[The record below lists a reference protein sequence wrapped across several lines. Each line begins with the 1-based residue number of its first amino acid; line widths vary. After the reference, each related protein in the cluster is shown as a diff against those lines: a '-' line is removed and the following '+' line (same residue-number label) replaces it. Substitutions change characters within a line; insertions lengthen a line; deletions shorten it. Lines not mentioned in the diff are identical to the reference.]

1 MRNNFLL
8 IVLIMALIPLT
19 SYSQDNKKKQF
30 TVAGV
35 VIDKTGEPLPG
46 TTIYVKNAPGVG
58 TSADMDGKFSI
69 KVDANQILV
78 IQAIGMKSIEKLV
91 TKDEMTLKV
100 TLEEDDT
107 KLDEVVVTGMTSQKK
122 ISVVGA
128 ISTID
133 VAQLSTPGT
142 SLNNMIGGR
151 LAGVITMQSSGEP
164 GKNISNFWIRGIS
177 TFGASSGALV
187 LIDGIEGRL
196 EDIDPDDVKSFS
208 ILKDASA
215 TAVYGTRGANGVVLV
230 TTKRGETGKL
240 TITGRATLKV
250 SHIKRLPEYLGAYD
264 YALLANEARAMSGE
278 DDLYSRLELDLIK
291 YNLDKDLYPDV
302 NWIDEIMKRTS
313 IQQNY
318 YINAQGGGDIARY
331 YLSLGYQ
338 DEGAAY
344 RQEDN
349 LFKKP
354 LSYKKI
360 TYRANIDMNLTK
372 TTKVYFGLDGY
383 ISNYTSPGGQ
393 NTNTVWS
400 AVRQLTPLMFPKTY
414 SDGTFPSYG
423 KHDLASPYVM
433 LNNTG
438 YTQDETQRNML
449 TLKLEQKF
457 GGFLKGMTASVQA
470 MSENI
475 NYFNEGRYIW
485 PDLYRATGRSSQGVL
500 IKTLRTAKENMKY
513 TQNNNRYRK
522 YYMEA
527 KANWDRTFGLHSL
540 GALALYYMEDVHNT
554 QWDYDAMG
562 INAIPQRRQNLSGRV
577 SYGYNNCYFIDAN
590 FGYTGSENFEPGKQ
604 FGFFPSGAIGWVPT
618 NYDFMRKAV
627 PWLDFLKIRFSYGQV
642 GNDRISNK
650 RFPYLTIINSNA
662 ATGWGSDSNGVNES
676 IVGADNLAWEKSTK
690 ADVGIEAKFF
700 KEKLSLV
707 VDYFNDQRNGIFQQR
722 TQVPDFAGI
731 ITMPYGNVG
740 KMRSYGA
747 DGNISYS
754 QDIGKDFSFT
764 IRGNFTYSKNDVQNW
779 EQADPKYPYQQISGM
794 PYGVQ
799 RGYIAL
805 GLFRDDQDV
814 ESSPSQFGTVR
825 PGDIKY
831 KDVNGDGRITED
843 DQVPLAYSNY
853 PLLMYG
859 FGGEFR
865 YKSFT
870 LACLFK
876 GTGNT
881 TYFKVGNG
889 YEMGY
894 VPFHGEKTGNVP
906 VEAGVQANRWTPAW
920 YSGDPSTENPNAAF
934 PRLSYGKNE
943 NNTKKSTFWKDNA
956 RYLRLQ
962 EISLT
967 YNLKTKG
974 FVKRLG
980 IQSFDFQL
988 VGYNLAVWSGVKTV
1002 DPEQAQKMGRVYP
1015 IPARYAFQTYIHF

>member
-372 TTKVYFGLDGY
+372 TTQLYFGVDGY
-383 ISNYTSPGGQ
+383 VNSYVSPGGM
-393 NTNTVWS
+393 NTDAVWS
-400 AVRQLTPLMFPKTY
+400 AVQQLTPLLFPVTY
-414 SDGTFPSYG
+414 SDGTLPVYG
-423 KHDLASPYVM
+423 GQRTLASPYVM

-438 YTQDETQRNML
+438 YMQSEDNRNML
-449 TLKLEQKF
+449 TLKLTQEFK
-457 GGFLKGMTASVQA
+457 GFLKGLTLSVQG
-470 MSENI
+470 MTEHIGYFSE
-475 NYFNEGRYIW
+475 YRSIW
-485 PDLYRATGRSSQGVL
+485 PDLYRATGRTAQGVL
-500 IKTLRTAKENMKY
+500 IKSLRSSQQSLAYGDAEHS
-513 TQNNNRYRK
+513 YRQ
-522 YYMEA
+522 YYLEA
-527 KANWDRTFGLHSL
+527 KANWNRTFGDHTF
-540 GALALYYMEDVHNT
+540 GALLEYYMKDEKDS
-554 QWDYDAMG
+554 QWGAIDDLG
-562 INAIPQRRQNLSGRV
+562 ISSIPKRHQNLSGRI
-577 SYGYNNCYFIDAN
+577 SYDYKNRYFIDAN
-590 FGYTGSENFEPGKQ
+590 FGYTGSAQFKKGER
-604 FGFFPSGAIGWVPT
+604 FGFFPSIAAGWVPSSY
-618 NYDFMRKAV
+618 NWWSEKL
-627 PWLDFLKIRFSYGQV
+627 PWFTFLKFRGSYGIV
-642 GNDRISNK
+642 GNDQIVAVNDYTGVG
-650 RFPYLTIINSNA
+650 RFPYMTMIDNHAGSA
-662 ATGWGSDSNGVNES
+662 WGYRYNGITETYT
-676 IVGADNLAWEKSTK
+676 GADNLKWEVAKK
-690 ADVGIEAKFF
+690 ANLGIDAKFF
-700 KEKLSLV
+700 HDKLSFT
-707 VDYFNDQRNGIFQQR
+707 VDIFRDTRDHIFQDR
-722 TQVPDFAGI
+722 VTLPSFVGMVTYPKS
-731 ITMPYGNVG
+731 NVG
-740 KMRSYGA
+740 RMHSVGS
-747 DGNISYS
+747 DGNIE
-754 QDIGKDFSFT
+754 FFH
-764 IRGNFTYSKNDVQNW
+764 
-779 EQADPKYPYQQISGM
+779 QIN
-794 PYGVQ
+794 
-799 RGYIAL
+799 
-805 GLFRDDQDV
+805 
-814 ESSPSQFGTVR
+814 
-825 PGDIKY
+825 K
-831 KDVNGDGRITED
+831 
-843 DQVPLAYSNY
+843 
-853 PLLMYG
+853 
-859 FGGEFR
+859 
-865 YKSFT
+865 
-870 LACLFK
+870 
-876 GTGNT
+876 
-881 TYFKVGNG
+881 
-889 YEMGY
+889 
-894 VPFHGEKTGNVP
+894 
-906 VEAGVQANRWTPAW
+906 
-920 YSGDPSTENPNAAF
+920 
-934 PRLSYGKNE
+934 
-943 NNTKKSTFWKDNA
+943 
-956 RYLRLQ
+956 
-962 EISLT
+962 
-967 YNLKTKG
+967 
-974 FVKRLG
+974 
-980 IQSFDFQL
+980 
-988 VGYNLAVWSGVKTV
+988 
-1002 DPEQAQKMGRVYP
+1002 
-1015 IPARYAFQTYIHF
+1015 